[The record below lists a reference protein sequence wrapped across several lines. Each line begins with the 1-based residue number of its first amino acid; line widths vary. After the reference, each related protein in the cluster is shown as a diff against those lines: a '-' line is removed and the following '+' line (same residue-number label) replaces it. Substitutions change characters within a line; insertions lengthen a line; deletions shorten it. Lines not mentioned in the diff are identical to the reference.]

1 MYELMFF
8 LHITGLAVWLG
19 SLVVLCFLLVM
30 INRGAGETVK
40 AQIIAYLKLT
50 NSLSHPSALILLI
63 SGAVMLQ
70 QLGTPHSNLPFWITF
85 MEQGGTM
92 MVLFS
97 TIVLA
102 LVGRRLKKRLH
113 AADGAEAAIRAA
125 WPYRLVLLVTV
136 LGVLAVLG
144 VVSLKIT

>member
-1 MYELMFF
+1 MYGSMFF

-19 SLVVLCFLLVM
+19 SLVVLSFLLVM
-30 INRGAGETVK
+30 IKRGAGETVK

-50 NSLSHPSALILLI
+50 NGLSHPSALIVLI

-70 QLGTPHSNLPFWITF
+70 QLGIEHSDLPFWISF
-85 MEQGGTM
+85 MEQGGTL

-102 LVGRRLKKRLH
+102 LVGRRLKKRLL
-113 AADGAEAAIRAA
+113 AADGAQAAVRTAG
-125 WPYRLVLLVTV
+125 PYRTVLLLTV
-136 LGVLAVLG
+136 CGVLAVLG
-144 VVSLKIT
+144 VVSLKIM